1 MSTPDP
7 KPVSPQKLEANRR
20 NGQKSTGPT
29 TEQGKRISSMNALRD
44 GLLTREVVITLGDYK
59 EEQIEFL
66 ELLDSLWEMLKPVGR
81 AEELEVENIAKCYWH
96 KPREARAVNAIIR
109 RRTLGMR
116 DRLERRRDED
126 FESQAHFLSSGA
138 LEQTARG
145 LLYVIDTMERV
156 KEELEAGRNP
166 EVEDLEWLRTQ
177 YPDDFEPDETE
188 QRVQAPD
195 GRRHIVVTPEYL
207 RRVINAINQ
216 HLPRLAPLRVQAAQ
230 LEEMQLRAQI
240 EAAALPIGKLALVS
254 RYATSNDREL
264 ERGFKRLDML
274 QQRRRASGRRPWPST
289 QS

>member
-7 KPVSPQKLEANRR
+7 KPISPQKLEANRR
-20 NGQKSTGPT
+20 NAQKSTGPT
-29 TEQGKRISSMNALRD
+29 TEEGKRISSMNALRD

-66 ELLDSLWEMLKPVGR
+66 ELLDSLWEMLKPVGC

-126 FESQAHFLSSGA
+126 FENRVHFLSSGA

-145 LLYVIDTMERV
+145 LQYVIDTMERV
-156 KEELEAGRNP
+156 KEKLEAGQNP
-166 EVEDLEWLRTQ
+166 EMDDLEWLRTQ
-177 YPDDFEPDETE
+177 YPDDFEPDETQ

-195 GRRHIVVTPEYL
+195 GRTQIVVTPEYL
-207 RRVINAINQ
+207 RQVIDAINQ
-216 HLPRLAPLRVQAAQ
+216 HLPRLAPLRVQATQ

-240 EAAALPIGKLALVS
+240 EAAALPIGKLTLIS

-274 QQRRRASGRRPWPST
+274 QQLRRASGRRPWPS
-289 QS
+289 